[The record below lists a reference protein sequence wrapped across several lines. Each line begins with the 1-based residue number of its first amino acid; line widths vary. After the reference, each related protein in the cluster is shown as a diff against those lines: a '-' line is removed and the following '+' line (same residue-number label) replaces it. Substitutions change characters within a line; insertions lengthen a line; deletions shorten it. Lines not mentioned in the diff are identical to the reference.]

1 MERDTHKP
9 YAQNLRLQRAS
20 PAVRVHSRSS
30 RGFIEG
36 AGGDLNTLTT
46 QSADGVGVEDGEV
59 GLTENAL
66 GYMSGYG
73 KRRGWNY
80 LTVA

>member
-1 MERDTHKP
+1 VQLVWR
-9 YAQNLRLQRAS
+9 
-20 PAVRVHSRSS
+20 
-30 RGFIEG
+30 
-36 AGGDLNTLTT
+36 GGDLNTLTT

-66 GYMSGYG
+66 DYMSGYG